1 MTSTKPNNRW
11 APLLLAIGL
20 AMSAMG
26 LHAQSL
32 TPRTCEAW
40 NTARKAN
47 LSSAVQREWLFGYL
61 NGWRDAQLAS
71 QGPDVFQ
78 TMPAVEVLI
87 EKANVFC
94 EANPQALVAQT
105 IAAILQTVTDK

>member
-1 MTSTKPNNRW
+1 MTSTKPNKRW
-11 APLLLAIGL
+11 APLLLATGL

-47 LSSAVQREWLFGYL
+47 LSSAVQREWPRCFSEHAGGGGL
-61 NGWRDAQLAS
+61 D
-71 QGPDVFQ
+71 
-78 TMPAVEVLI
+78 
-87 EKANVFC
+87 
-94 EANPQALVAQT
+94 
-105 IAAILQTVTDK
+105 